1 MVKMVKTNKQKNFMF
16 ILLKVLK
23 GKKIWAITDFG
34 VNVEMDIH
42 IINATGIYPELV
54 LALRF

>member
-1 MVKMVKTNKQKNFMF
+1 MF

-23 GKKIWAITDFG
+23 GKKIWAITGFG

>member
-1 MVKMVKTNKQKNFMF
+1 MVKMVKTNKQKNF

-34 VNVEMDIH
+34 INVEMDIH
-42 IINATGIYPELV
+42 IIIINTTGSYPELV